1 MPRDHRLYLD
11 DIVGA
16 IDRIQSYVEDMD
28 YSRFAADQRTMDA
41 VIRNLEIIGEAA
53 RSLPAEFK
61 DAMRETD
68 WRKIVGL
75 RNLLLHEYF
84 AVSTRVVWDIVQ
96 TKLDPLLAACRNAL
110 ANGLGDRG
118 ATPPIDSPA

>member
-16 IDRIQSYVEDMD
+16 VDRIQSYVKGMD
-28 YSRFAADQRTMDA
+28 YPRFAADQRTVDA
-41 VIRNLEIIGEAA
+41 VVRNLEIIGEAA
-53 RSLPAEFK
+53 RALPIEIK
-61 DAMRETD
+61 EAMPATD

-84 AVSTRVVWDIVQ
+84 AVGTRVVWDIVQ
-96 TKLDPLLAACRNAL
+96 TKLDPLRAACRDAL
-110 ANGLGDRG
+110 NSKD
-118 ATPPIDSPA
+118 TI

>member
-11 DIVGA
+11 DILGA
-16 IDRIQSYVEDMD
+16 IDRIQSYVEGMD
-28 YSRFAADQRTMDA
+28 HARFAADQRTMDA

-53 RSLPAEFK
+53 RSLPTEIK
-61 DAMRETD
+61 DAIPATD

-96 TKLDPLLAACRNAL
+96 TKLEPLRAACRNAL
-110 ANGLGDRG
+110 ADGSRGPRCDTPDR
-118 ATPPIDSPA
+118 

>member
-16 IDRIQSYVEDMD
+16 VERIQGYVKGMD
-28 YSRFAADQRTMDA
+28 YVRFAADQRTIDA
-41 VIRNLEIIGEAA
+41 VVRNLEIIGEAA
-53 RSLPAEFK
+53 RSLPNEVK
-61 DAMRETD
+61 NSIPEPE

-84 AVSTRVVWDIVQ
+84 GVSTRVVWDVVQ
-96 TKLDPLLAACRNAL
+96 TKLDPLRAACRNAV
-110 ANGLGDRG
+110 
-118 ATPPIDSPA
+118 DSADNM

>member
-11 DIVGA
+11 DILGA
-16 IDRIQSYVEDMD
+16 IDRIQSYVEGMD
-28 YSRFAADQRTMDA
+28 HARFAADQRTMDA

-53 RSLPAEFK
+53 RSLPTEIK
-61 DAMRETD
+61 DAIPATD

-96 TKLDPLLAACRNAL
+96 TKLDPLRAACRNAM
-110 ANGLGDRG
+110 ADGLGDRG
-118 ATPPIDSPA
+118 ATPPTDSPA